1 MDLIILFGGSSYEHE
16 ISIVSA
22 ITLKDKIKKHN
33 LKFIFVDKERE
44 FYLIDSKNMKS
55 KYFSSFQYKKSKKIE
70 LIKGGFKYK
79 KIIGYENI
87 NGVVLNLIHGR
98 DGEDGKIAGIM
109 QFFEIKTITPNIEAS
124 VISYNKLLTKLYAKQ
139 IGVSV
144 LDYNSIKKGEGID
157 YKQIKFPAIIKPIRL
172 GSSIGVSIAKNK
184 EEFEYALDV
193 AFEFDDEVIVEP
205 FIEGINEYNLAGC
218 RVSQDKIEFS
228 KVEKV
233 SKNQFLSYD
242 DKYCD
247 FSRKELQQNNCSIIL
262 ERRIKEN
269 FEKIYGNLFNG
280 ALIRCD
286 FFELDGVIYL
296 NEINPIPGSLANYLF
311 EDFDEILEKLIKSL
325 KFEKH
330 IEIDY
335 SYINKIQMAK
345 GK

>member
-1 MDLIILFGGSSYEHE
+1 
-16 ISIVSA
+16 
-22 ITLKDKIKKHN
+22 
-33 LKFIFVDKERE
+33 
-44 FYLIDSKNMKS
+44 
-55 KYFSSFQYKKSKKIE
+55 
-70 LIKGGFKYK
+70 
-79 KIIGYENI
+79 
-87 NGVVLNLIHGR
+87 
-98 DGEDGKIAGIM
+98 M

-242 DKYCD
+242 DKYLD
-247 FSRKELQQNNCSIIL
+247 FSRKDSEKEVIEKSIEKKELKLN
-262 ERRIKEN
+262 K
-269 FEKIYGNLFNG
+269 
-280 ALIRCD
+280 
-286 FFELDGVIYL
+286 YL
-296 NEINPIPGSLANYLF
+296 
-311 EDFDEILEKLIKSL
+311 
-325 KFEKH
+325 
-330 IEIDY
+330 
-335 SYINKIQMAK
+335 
-345 GK
+345 